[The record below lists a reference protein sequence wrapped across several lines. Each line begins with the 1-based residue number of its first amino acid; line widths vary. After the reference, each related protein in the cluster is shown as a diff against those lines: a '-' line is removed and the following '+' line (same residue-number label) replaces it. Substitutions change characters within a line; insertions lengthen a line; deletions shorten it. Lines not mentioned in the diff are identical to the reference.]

1 MNNSRIYLL
10 FFILIL
16 FSSSAFAQEKE
27 KSSEHIPLF
36 SLQMP
41 DTLHKKR
48 FWISAGAG
56 AVIYGAVSTTLWNS
70 WYKNYDNSPFHF
82 FDDRGEWE
90 NMDKAGHFF
99 TTYYESRWLYNGAR
113 WTGMDNRKAA
123 WTGVGIAYGLQL
135 TIEIMDG
142 FSEKW
147 GFSLADVGM
156 NTLGAGLFIGQEYLW
171 EEQRIV
177 MKVSSNWRKYPTDPI
192 YSVDGGEMTTLQAR
206 ADNLYGT
213 TIPQRFLKDYN
224 AQIVWASANIHSFL
238 PNKKTT
244 RFPKWLNVAVGYSAE
259 NMFAGYGY
267 EFTGENDA
275 TFIVDSEMYP
285 RYNQA
290 FLSLDVDLTRIPTK
304 SRVLQTI
311 FSVIGHFKIPAP
323 TLEYSKPNG
332 LKFHA
337 IR

>member
-1 MNNSRIYLL
+1 MNNSRTYLL
-10 FFILIL
+10 FFVLLL
-16 FSSSAFAQEKE
+16 FTSPAFAQEKE
-27 KSSEHIPLF
+27 KSNDHIRLV

-48 FWISAGAG
+48 FWISAAGG

-70 WYKNYDNSPFHF
+70 WYKNYEISPFHL

-99 TTYYESRWLYNGAR
+99 ITYYESRWLYNGAR
-113 WTGMDNRKAA
+113 WTGMDRKKAA
-123 WTGVGIAYGLQL
+123 WTGAGIAFGLQM

-142 FSEKW
+142 FSDKW

-156 NTLGAGLFIGQEYLW
+156 NTLGAGMFIGQEYLW
-171 EEQRIV
+171 EEQRIL
-177 MKVSSNWRKYPTDPI
+177 MKVSSNFRKYPIDPI
-192 YSVDGGEMTTLQAR
+192 FSVDGGEMTTLQER
-206 ADNLYGT
+206 ADNLYGA

-224 AQIVWASANIHSFL
+224 AQTVWASANIHSFL

-244 RFPKWLNVAVGYSAE
+244 KFPKWLNVAVGFGAE
-259 NMFAGYGY
+259 NMFAGFGY
-267 EFTGENDA
+267 EFENENGA
-275 TFIVDSEMYP
+275 QFIVDRAIYP

-323 TLEYSKPNG
+323 TLEYSKPYG
-332 LKFHA
+332 FKFHA
-337 IR
+337 LR

>member
-1 MNNSRIYLL
+1 MQISRTFTFFFLFL
-10 FFILIL
+10 FF
-16 FSSSAFAQEKE
+16 STATFAQEKE
-27 KSSEHIPLF
+27 HIPLL

-48 FWISAGAG
+48 FWVSATGGAI
-56 AVIYGAVSTTLWNS
+56 IYGAVSTTLWNS
-70 WYKNYDNSPFHF
+70 WYKNYELGSFHF

-99 TTYYESRWLYNGAR
+99 ITYYESRWLFNGAR
-113 WTGMDNRKAA
+113 WTGMDRKKAA
-123 WTGVGIAYGLQL
+123 WTGAGIAFGLQM
-135 TIEIMDG
+135 TIEVMDG

-156 NTLGAGLFIGQEYLW
+156 NTLGAAMFVGQEYLW

-177 MKVSSNWRKYPTDPI
+177 MKVSSNWKS
-192 YSVDGGEMTTLQAR
+192 YSNEPLYSIDGSEVTSLQER

-224 AQIVWASANIHSFL
+224 AQTVWASANIHSFL
-238 PNKKTT
+238 PNKRTT
-244 RFPKWLNVAVGYSAE
+244 KFPKWLNVAVGYGAE

-275 TFIVDSEMYP
+275 TFVVDSEQYP

-290 FLSLDVDLTRIPTK
+290 FLSLDIDLTRIPTK

-332 LKFHA
+332 FKFHA